1 MTPLEKESLNRPI
14 SVEKLSDRKTK
25 KTPMHSNSLWKDDHI
40 AQQNLILH

>member
-1 MTPLEKESLNRPI
+1 MTPLGKESLNRPI

-25 KTPMHSNSLWKDDHI
+25 KTPRPNSLWKDDHI